1 MTPSKRVPL
10 ALNWINEE
18 HKNSAASKALQRQ
31 YQYSEG
37 KVEKI
42 DANMMVK
49 IEKGLKKCYDK

>member
-49 IEKGLKKCYDK
+49 IEKGLKKQK